1 MMTRPPI
8 YAMGPTRSSQRL
20 VRGSMKA
27 LYGFN
32 KPYDFHKILPFL
44 AGLFLL
50 LTILVVSGARF
61 AATRH
66 LSWGALREAYLLYV
80 IGLSLAGMLLS
91 IFPRIAW
98 LVLTICFTEFLIG
111 VGGYALTAIHV
122 LPRPLF
128 PPTATANVG
137 QFQYHPLLQVIP
149 TPNYSRLRP
158 FAISHDS
165 NGIRGPERTGTELKQ
180 QVVVATVGGS
190 TTYDLAVP
198 NGQTWSDDLEQQL
211 GPGYAVINHGV
222 PGYTTVEHLL
232 QTLFYLD
239 TYGVRPHCAVY
250 FGWSDIQNA
259 HLPDL
264 DPAYANFHLLSQ
276 FDIMNL
282 RKKPLEVSF
291 SPLARVM
298 NRSLQAAFD
307 PVPLAPNFLND
318 PPVPGTDVRL
328 EQIFRRNLEA
338 IAAINRERQ
347 IISIFIGQVWSRAKL
362 QSRERYGFFPL
373 VRDVDIWPLEDHF
386 NSIVKSTANSIG
398 VSNFIPAIDQFHD
411 DDFADRDHFS
421 AKGSAKFAL
430 MITPIVKSSCK

>member
-1 MMTRPPI
+1 
-8 YAMGPTRSSQRL
+8 
-20 VRGSMKA
+20 MKA
-27 LYGFN
+27 LYGFG
-32 KPYDFHKILPFL
+32 KPYDFRKILPFL

-50 LTILVVSGARF
+50 LTILVAAGARF
-61 AATRH
+61 AATGH
-66 LSWGALREAYLLYV
+66 WNWGALRDAYSLYLIV
-80 IGLSLAGMLLS
+80 LSLAGMLLS

-98 LVLTICFTEFLIG
+98 FVLAICFTEFLIG
-111 VGGYALTAIHV
+111 VGSYALTAIHV
-122 LPRPLF
+122 LPLPLF
-128 PPTATANVG
+128 PATATANVG

-149 TPNYSRLRP
+149 TPNYSRLHP

-165 NGIRGPERTGTELKQ
+165 NGIRGPERTSTELKQ
-180 QVVVATVGGS
+180 QVVIATVGSS
-190 TTYDLAVP
+190 TTYDVAVP
-198 NGQTWSDDLEQQL
+198 NGQTWSDDLERQL
-211 GPGYAVINHGV
+211 GRGYAVINHGV
-222 PGYTTVEHLL
+222 PGYTSVENLL

-250 FGWSDIQNA
+250 LGWNDIRNA
-259 HLPDL
+259 HLPNL
-264 DPAYANFHLLSQ
+264 DPAYANFHLLRQ
-276 FDIMNL
+276 IDIMNL

-291 SPLARVM
+291 SPLARIM

-318 PPVPGTDVRL
+318 PPLPGTDVRL

-347 IISIFIGQVWSRAKL
+347 IISIFVGQVWNRAKL
-362 QSRERYGFFPL
+362 QSQERYGFFPL
-373 VRDVDIWPLEDHF
+373 VRDVDVWPLEDHF
-386 NSIVKSTANSIG
+386 NAIVKATADSIG
-398 VSNFIPAIDQFHD
+398 VSNFIPPIDEFQG

>member
-1 MMTRPPI
+1 
-8 YAMGPTRSSQRL
+8 
-20 VRGSMKA
+20 MKA
-27 LYGFN
+27 LYGFS

-50 LTILVVSGARF
+50 LTILVAAAGRF
-61 AATRH
+61 AATGH
-66 LSWGALREAYLLYV
+66 WNWGGLREAYLLYL
-80 IGLSLAGMLLS
+80 IGLSLAGTLIS

-98 LVLTICFTEFLIG
+98 LVLAICFTEFLIG
-111 VGGYALTAIHV
+111 VGSYALIAIHV
-122 LPRPLF
+122 LPLPLF

-149 TPNYSRLRP
+149 TPNYSRLHP

-165 NGIRGPERTGTELKQ
+165 NGIRGPERTSTELKQ
-180 QVVVATVGGS
+180 QVVIATVGSS
-190 TTYDLAVP
+190 TTYDVAVP

-211 GPGYAVINHGV
+211 GRGYAVINHGV
-222 PGYTTVEHLL
+222 PGYTSVENLL

-250 FGWSDIQNA
+250 LGWNDIRNA
-259 HLPDL
+259 HLPNL

-276 FDIMNL
+276 LDIMNV

-291 SPLARVM
+291 SPLARIM

-318 PPVPGTDVRL
+318 PPVPGTDARL

-347 IISIFIGQVWSRAKL
+347 IISIFVGQVWDRSKL
-362 QSRERYGFFPL
+362 QSKERYGFFPL
-373 VRDVDIWPLEDHF
+373 VRDVDVWPLQDHF
-386 NSIVKSTANSIG
+386 NAIVKATADSIG
-398 VSNFIPAIDQFHD
+398 VPSFIPPIDEFQDF
-411 DDFADRDHFS
+411 DFADRDHFS

>member
-1 MMTRPPI
+1 
-8 YAMGPTRSSQRL
+8 
-20 VRGSMKA
+20 MKA
-27 LYGFN
+27 LYGYG
-32 KPYDFHKILPFL
+32 KPCDFHKILPFL

-50 LTILVVSGARF
+50 LTILAAAGARF
-61 AATRH
+61 AATGH
-66 LSWGALREAYLLYV
+66 LNWGPLREAYLLYLV
-80 IGLSLAGMLLS
+80 GLSLVGTLLS

-98 LVLTICFTEFLIG
+98 LVLAICFTEFLIG
-111 VGGYALTAIHV
+111 IGSYALTAIHV
-122 LPRPLF
+122 LPLPLF
-128 PPTATANVG
+128 PTTATATVG

-149 TPNYSRLRP
+149 TPNYSRLHP

-165 NGIRGPERTGTELKQ
+165 NGIRGPERTSTELKQ
-180 QVVVATVGGS
+180 QVVIATVGSS

-198 NGQTWSDDLEQQL
+198 NGQTWSDDLEQRL
-211 GPGYAVINHGV
+211 GRGYAVINHGV
-222 PGYTTVEHLL
+222 PGYSTVENLL

-250 FGWSDIQNA
+250 LGWNDIVNA
-259 HLPDL
+259 HLPNL
-264 DPAYANFHLLSQ
+264 DPAYANFHLLTQIDS
-276 FDIMNL
+276 MNV

-291 SPLARVM
+291 SPLARIV

-307 PVPLAPNFLND
+307 PVPFAPNFLND

-347 IISIFIGQVWSRAKL
+347 IISIFVGQVLNRAKL
-362 QSRERYGFFPL
+362 QSKERNAFFPL
-373 VRDVDIWPLEDHF
+373 VRDVDVWPLQDHF
-386 NSIVKSTANSIG
+386 NSIVKATADSIG
-398 VSNFIPAIDQFHD
+398 VSNFIPPIDEFQD
-411 DDFADRDHFS
+411 DDFVDSNHFS

>member
-1 MMTRPPI
+1 
-8 YAMGPTRSSQRL
+8 
-20 VRGSMKA
+20 MKA
-27 LYGFN
+27 LYGFG
-32 KPYDFHKILPFL
+32 KPYDFRKILPFL

-50 LTILVVSGARF
+50 LTILAAAGARF
-61 AATRH
+61 AATGY
-66 LSWGALREAYLLYV
+66 LNWGALRDAYSLYLIV
-80 IGLSLAGMLLS
+80 LSLAGMLLS

-98 LVLTICFTEFLIG
+98 FVLAICFTEFLIG
-111 VGGYALTAIHV
+111 VGGYALAAIHV
-122 LPRPLF
+122 LPMPLF
-128 PPTATANVG
+128 PATAAGTAPVG

-149 TPNYSRLRP
+149 TPNYSRLHP
-158 FAISHDS
+158 FPISHDS
-165 NGIRGPERTGTELKQ
+165 NGIRGPERTSTELKQ
-180 QVVVATVGGS
+180 QVVVATLGSS
-190 TTYDLAVP
+190 TTYDMAVP

-211 GPGYAVINHGV
+211 GRGYAVINHGV
-222 PGYTTVEHLL
+222 PGYSTVENLL

-250 FGWSDIQNA
+250 FGWNDIRNA
-259 HLPDL
+259 HLPNL

>member
-1 MMTRPPI
+1 
-8 YAMGPTRSSQRL
+8 
-20 VRGSMKA
+20 MKA
-27 LYGFN
+27 LYGFG

-44 AGLFLL
+44 AGLLLL
-50 LTILVVSGARF
+50 LTILAAAGARF
-61 AATRH
+61 AATGY
-66 LSWGALREAYLLYV
+66 LNWGALRDAYSLYLIV
-80 IGLSLAGMLLS
+80 LSLAGMLLS

-98 LVLTICFTEFLIG
+98 FVLAICFTEFLIG

-149 TPNYSRLRP
+149 TPNYSRLHP

-165 NGIRGPERTGTELKQ
+165 NGIRGPERTSTELKQ
-180 QVVVATVGGS
+180 QVVIATVGSS
-190 TTYDLAVP
+190 TTYDVAVP

-211 GPGYAVINHGV
+211 GRGYAVINHGV
-222 PGYTTVEHLL
+222 PGYSSVENLL

-250 FGWSDIQNA
+250 LGWNDIRNA
-259 HLPDL
+259 HLPNL

>member
-66 LSWGALREAYLLYV
+66 LSWGALREAYLLYLV
-80 IGLSLAGMLLS
+80 GLCLVGMLLS
-91 IFPRIAW
+91 IYPRIAW

-111 VGGYALTAIHV
+111 VGSYALAAIHV
-122 LPRPLF
+122 LPLPLF
-128 PPTATANVG
+128 PATATATVG

-149 TPNYSRLRP
+149 TPNYSRLHP

-165 NGIRGPERTGTELKQ
+165 NGIRGPERTNTELKQ
-180 QVVVATVGGS
+180 QVVIATVGSS
-190 TTYDLAVP
+190 TTYDMAVP

-250 FGWSDIQNA
+250 FGWNDILNA
-259 HLPDL
+259 HLPNL
-264 DPAYANFHLLSQ
+264 DPAYADFHLLSQ
-276 FDIMNL
+276 IDSFV
-282 RKKPLEVSF
+282 RKKPLEFSF
-291 SPLARVM
+291 SPLARIVS
-298 NRSLQAAFD
+298 RSLQAAFD
-307 PVPLAPNFLND
+307 TVPFAPNFHED

-347 IISIFIGQVWSRAKL
+347 ITSIFVGQVWDRAKL
-362 QSRERYGFFPL
+362 QSKERNLFNPL
-373 VRDVDIWPLEDHF
+373 VRDVDVWPLQDHF
-386 NSIVKSTANSIG
+386 NAIVKATADSIG
-398 VSNFIPAIDQFHD
+398 VPNFIPPIDEFED
-411 DDFADRDHFS
+411 DDFADKGHFS
-421 AKGSAKFAL
+421 AKGAAKFAL

>member
-1 MMTRPPI
+1 
-8 YAMGPTRSSQRL
+8 
-20 VRGSMKA
+20 MKA
-27 LYGFN
+27 LYGFS

-50 LTILVVSGARF
+50 LTILAAAGARF
-61 AATRH
+61 AATGR
-66 LSWGALREAYLLYV
+66 LNWGALRDAYSLYLV
-80 IGLSLAGMLLS
+80 GLSLAGMLLS

-98 LVLTICFTEFLIG
+98 FVLTICFTEFLIG
-111 VGGYALTAIHV
+111 IGGYVLAAIHV
-122 LPRPLF
+122 LPMQLF
-128 PPTATANVG
+128 PANAVGTPPVG
-137 QFQYHPLLQVIP
+137 QFQYHPLLQVVP
-149 TPNYSRLRP
+149 TPNFSRLHP

-165 NGIRGPERTGTELKQ
+165 NGIRGPERTSTELKQ
-180 QVVVATVGGS
+180 QVVIATIGSS
-190 TTYDLAVP
+190 TTYDPAVP

-211 GPGYAVINHGV
+211 GRGYAVINHGV
-222 PGYTTVEHLL
+222 PGYSSVENLL

-250 FGWSDIQNA
+250 LGWNDIRNA
-259 HLPDL
+259 HLPNL

-276 FDIMNL
+276 LDIMNV

-291 SPLARVM
+291 SPLARIM

-318 PPVPGTDVRL
+318 PPVPGTDARL

-347 IISIFIGQVWSRAKL
+347 IISIFVGQVWDRSKL
-362 QSRERYGFFPL
+362 QSKERYGFFPL
-373 VRDVDIWPLEDHF
+373 VRDVDVWPLQDHF
-386 NSIVKSTANSIG
+386 NAIVKATADSIG
-398 VSNFIPAIDQFHD
+398 VPNFIPPIDEFQD
-411 DDFADRDHFS
+411 NDFADRDHFS

>member
-1 MMTRPPI
+1 
-8 YAMGPTRSSQRL
+8 
-20 VRGSMKA
+20 MKE
-27 LYGFN
+27 LYGFG
-32 KPYDFHKILPFL
+32 KPYDFHRVLPFL

-50 LTILVVSGARF
+50 LTILAAAVARF
-61 AATRH
+61 AATGH
-66 LSWGALREAYLLYV
+66 WNWGALREAYLLYLV
-80 IGLSLAGMLLS
+80 GLSLAGTLLS

-98 LVLTICFTEFLIG
+98 LVLVICFTEFLIG
-111 VGGYALTAIHV
+111 VGSYALIAIHV
-122 LPRPLF
+122 LPLPLF
-128 PPTATANVG
+128 PATATANVG
-137 QFQYHPLLQVIP
+137 QFQYHPLLQAIP

-165 NGIRGPERTGTELKQ
+165 NGIRGPQRTSTELKQ
-180 QVVVATVGGS
+180 QVVIATVGSS
-190 TTYDLAVP
+190 TTYDVAVP

-211 GPGYAVINHGV
+211 GRGYAVINHGV
-222 PGYTTVEHLL
+222 PGYTSVENLL

-250 FGWSDIQNA
+250 LGWNDIINA
-259 HLPDL
+259 HLPNL
-264 DPAYANFHLLSQ
+264 DPAYANFHLLNQ

-291 SPLARVM
+291 SPLARIV
-298 NRSLQAAFD
+298 NRTLQADFD
-307 PVPLAPNFLND
+307 TVPFAPNFLND

-347 IISIFIGQVWSRAKL
+347 IISIFVGQVWDRSKL
-362 QSRERYGFFPL
+362 QSKERYGFFPL
-373 VRDVDIWPLEDHF
+373 VRDVDVWPLQDHF
-386 NSIVKSTANSIG
+386 NAIVKATADSIG
-398 VSNFIPAIDQFHD
+398 VPNFIPPIGEFQD

>member
-1 MMTRPPI
+1 
-8 YAMGPTRSSQRL
+8 
-20 VRGSMKA
+20 MKA
-27 LYGFN
+27 LYGFG

-50 LTILVVSGARF
+50 LTILAAAGARF
-61 AATRH
+61 AATGY
-66 LSWGALREAYLLYV
+66 LNWGALRDAYSLYL
-80 IGLSLAGMLLS
+80 IALSLAGTLLS

-98 LVLTICFTEFLIG
+98 FVLAICFTEFLIG
-111 VGGYALTAIHV
+111 VGGYALAAMHV
-122 LPRPLF
+122 LPMPLF
-128 PPTATANVG
+128 PANAGGTQPVG

-149 TPNYSRLRP
+149 TPNYSRLYP

-165 NGIRGPERTGTELKQ
+165 NGIRGPERTSTELKQ
-180 QVVVATVGGS
+180 QVVVATLGSS
-190 TTYDLAVP
+190 TTYDMAVP

-211 GPGYAVINHGV
+211 GRGYAVINHGV
-222 PGYTTVEHLL
+222 PGYSSVENLL

-250 FGWSDIQNA
+250 LGWNDIRNA
-259 HLPDL
+259 HLPNL

-276 FDIMNL
+276 FDIMNV

-291 SPLARVM
+291 SPLARIM

-398 VSNFIPAIDQFHD
+398 VSNFIPPIDQFHD

>member
-1 MMTRPPI
+1 
-8 YAMGPTRSSQRL
+8 
-20 VRGSMKA
+20 MKA
-27 LYGFN
+27 LYGFG

-50 LTILVVSGARF
+50 LTILAAAGARF
-61 AATRH
+61 AATGY
-66 LSWGALREAYLLYV
+66 LNWGALRDAYSLYL
-80 IGLSLAGMLLS
+80 IALSLAGTLLS

-98 LVLTICFTEFLIG
+98 FVLAICFTEFLIG
-111 VGGYALTAIHV
+111 VGGYALAAMHV
-122 LPRPLF
+122 LPMPLF
-128 PPTATANVG
+128 PANAGGTQPVG

-149 TPNYSRLRP
+149 TPNYSRLYP

-165 NGIRGPERTGTELKQ
+165 NGIRGPERTSTELKQ
-180 QVVVATVGGS
+180 QVVVATLGSS
-190 TTYDLAVP
+190 TTYDMAVP

-211 GPGYAVINHGV
+211 GRGYAVINHGV
-222 PGYTTVEHLL
+222 PGYSSVENLL

-250 FGWSDIQNA
+250 LGWNDIRNA
-259 HLPDL
+259 HLPNL

-398 VSNFIPAIDQFHD
+398 VSNFIPPIDQFHD